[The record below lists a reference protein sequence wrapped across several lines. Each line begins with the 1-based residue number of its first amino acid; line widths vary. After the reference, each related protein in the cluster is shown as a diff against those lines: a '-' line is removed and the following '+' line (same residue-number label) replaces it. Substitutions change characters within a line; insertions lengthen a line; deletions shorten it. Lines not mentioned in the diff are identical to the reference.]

1 MKVELILKPETVI
14 EYQFLEEVLAVLN
27 KRLSDHAAA
36 NSDAAPAEAAAAD
49 PPLAASKKNMQAE
62 ITAEMLAEAMSTY
75 CEARGGKALRSV
87 LDELGVQKLG
97 DIPETQFAAAYAAV
111 QTQ

>member
-14 EYQFLEEVLAVLN
+14 EYQFLDEVLAVLN

-36 NSDAAPAEAAAAD
+36 KAAPAEAAAAD
-49 PPLAASKKNMQAE
+49 PPLAASKKNIPAE